1 MYNQSFDIKAMSL
14 LSLGLKTILVSA
26 NAHGSYFDR
35 TIIQKNLNSDGLNGV
50 IDNTEVLKIQSMAKP
65 HGLLP
70 VLKSEGS

>member
-35 TIIQKNLNSDGLNGV
+35 TIIQKNLNSA
-50 IDNTEVLKIQSMAKP
+50 EKKIVRNINFCSNRI
-65 HGLLP
+65 
-70 VLKSEGS
+70 